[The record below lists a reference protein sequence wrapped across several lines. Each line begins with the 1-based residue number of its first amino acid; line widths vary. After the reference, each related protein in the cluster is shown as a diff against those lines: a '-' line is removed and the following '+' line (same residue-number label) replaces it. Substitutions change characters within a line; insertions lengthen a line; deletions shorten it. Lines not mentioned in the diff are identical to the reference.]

1 MSLLNDYL
9 KNISQEEGK
18 DISMGPLPSMLRGPK
33 KEYSGGRKYLVIILV
48 LIPSVLIGMVV
59 WQHNVFKFR
68 KVLSSIE
75 ENQKIDN
82 PTRKTVQQ
90 NDQPTGYL
98 ELKVSNNE
106 TLLSPVSV
114 ERITASGTVDGVV
127 PGEEQTL
134 PVPIVVGKRMERRQI
149 LHREPSLYKVPSLPK
164 GAFVRNTTASMTSRE
179 NAQNFYQLGLVA
191 LQEGNVVAAEHYF
204 HDMLEILPA
213 DIDGLLNISTVYIRQ
228 NRLDKA
234 DEVLKRIREL
244 DTANYKS
251 LDNLGVIAIRQNKKK
266 AAKKYFNRALSLNP
280 LDEVA
285 LSNLAYLAQ
294 IDNNQAEA
302 AQFYDKLISIN
313 PENIEVLISYAHL
326 MSQGK
331 SINRAIQLY
340 TQCLKLESVQNDR
353 GLAKKIGQ
361 RIQLIRSYN

>member
-9 KNISQEEGK
+9 KKIGQEEAK
-18 DISMGPLPSMLRGPK
+18 DISMAPLPSMLRGPK
-33 KEYSGGRKYLVIILV
+33 KEYPGGRKYQVIILV
-48 LIPSVLIGMVV
+48 LIPSVLIGVVV
-59 WQHNVFKFR
+59 WQYNVLKFL

-75 ENQKIDN
+75 ENQKTDI
-82 PTRKTVQQ
+82 PIHKTVQQ
-90 NDQPTGYL
+90 INPPPGYL
-98 ELKVSNNE
+98 ELKASNNE
-106 TLLSPVSV
+106 TPLPPVAV
-114 ERITASGTVDGVV
+114 ERITSSGMEDGVV
-127 PGEEQTL
+127 AGEEQTL
-134 PVPIVVGKRMERRQI
+134 PDQMVVEKRREKIQI
-149 LHREPSLYKVPSLPK
+149 IPGEPTLYKVPSPPK
-164 GAFVRNTTASMTSRE
+164 GTFVRNTTASMPSRE
-179 NAQNFYQLGLVA
+179 IAQNFYQLGLVA
-191 LQEGNVVAAEHYF
+191 LQEGNIAAAEHYF
-204 HDMLEILPA
+204 QDMLKILPA

-234 DEVLKRIREL
+234 DEVLKRIRKL

-251 LDNLGVIAIRQNKKK
+251 LDNLGVIAIRQNKKET
-266 AAKKYFNRALSLNP
+266 AKKYFNRALSLNP
-280 LDEVA
+280 LDEIA

-302 AQFYDKLISIN
+302 AQYYDKLISIN
-313 PENIEVLISYAHL
+313 PENVEVLINYAHL

-331 SINRAIQLY
+331 GINRAIQLY